1 MHEISYVIFNIIT
14 YIIFL
19 WVAWLASIYMACA
32 KQSETCIRQINLSFV
47 ELIRN
52 IHLISVLQWYVPQ
65 YVQSGDGAIRGH
77 AS

>member
-1 MHEISYVIFNIIT
+1 
-14 YIIFL
+14 
-19 WVAWLASIYMACA
+19 MACA

-52 IHLISVLQWYVPQ
+52 IHLISVLQCYVPQ

-77 AS
+77 TSL